1 MCTKWNKTACDAG
14 TTATSWFIIGQYIAN
29 KISLPQGQSYT
40 ERKYFLGAVKKYF
53 LSVKLWPWGKL
64 IIGLYKITKIVC
76 ALWLADRRVCMRVC
90 KHGCGVKMFCFS
102 RAIHAIKNLETF
114 LSWKLH
120 TFTLFIPMPS
130 SAETWKIFRK
140 MLCQFFFSLN
150 LTL

>member
-1 MCTKWNKTACDAG
+1 MCIKWNKTACDAG
-14 TTATSWFIIGQYIAN
+14 TTATNWFIVGQYMAN

-40 ERKYFLGAVKKYF
+40 ERKYFLRAVKKYF
-53 LSVKLWPWGKL
+53 LSVKLWPWGRL
-64 IIGLYKITKIVC
+64 IIGLHKITKIVC

-102 RAIHAIKNLETF
+102 RTNHAITNLETF

-120 TFTLFIPMPS
+120 TFTLFIPIPS
-130 SAETWKIFRK
+130 SAETWKIFRN
-140 MLCQFFFSLN
+140 MLCQFFFSLK